1 MDILNRFEKKKA
13 LMSNQELDIFQQ
25 IWEMLPTIQNKT
37 LNDMTE
43 ILHISRQSFLRIAK
57 KMGYKDSNE
66 FLLDLN
72 RQIVFSDITSTAKVL
87 PSILEKNIHHIIN
100 HFDVAQIKTFIAY
113 VEKSQR
119 IFLISTGKAQKNQ
132 SEILSE
138 ILAKHGYFV
147 VQVYDLFEISEIKS
161 NLGDGDVV
169 LVLTRTGTST
179 ELLNAVQSINQ
190 TRASIVTITSLRSN
204 PVSNLSNFTV
214 FVNTQKID
222 GNFYELNAL
231 FFGLFGLIDFYLNEE
246 STTKQLADEHQL
258 VKNILSNYMIKM
270 NSNLTSG
277 NKELLMN
284 LIQNPDLIFTSI
296 STMSRQLSIS
306 TTSLFRLSKALGF
319 NGFKQFR
326 SSVRL
331 EIKDFVPQK
340 KQYESYQTL
349 IQYFKH
355 SVTDIMATDFSV
367 AHQLLGR
374 YRQICVVY
382 HDKYTE
388 ILGDELIRMFF
399 HTDKL
404 IQKINCQTSSD
415 YISNSK
421 ETLFIFLIKNEKDES
436 DFFRAVSQV
445 NDDENEVLVFSNKE
459 INLVGYNLSGKIFFK
474 DVPRAV
480 RPFSDMWLMEFFF
493 ISYFY

>member
-1 MDILNRFEKKKA
+1 MNILNRFEKKKS
-13 LMSNQELDIFQQ
+13 LLSSQELDIFQQ
-25 IWEMLPTIQNKT
+25 IWETLPKLQNKS
-37 LNDMTE
+37 LNEITY

-57 KMGYKDSNE
+57 KLEYKDSNE

-72 RQIVFSDITSTAKVL
+72 RQIVFSDIPNTAKVL

-100 HFDVAQIKTFIAY
+100 HFDIIQIKKLTSYI
-113 VEKSQR
+113 EKSRR
-119 IFLISTGKAQKNQ
+119 IFLMSTGKAQKNQ

-147 VQVYDLFEISEIKS
+147 VQVYDLFEITEIKS
-161 NLGDGDVV
+161 NLNEDDVV

-179 ELLNAVQSINQ
+179 DLLNAVQSINQ

-204 PVSNLSNFTV
+204 TISNWSDFTV
-214 FVNTQKID
+214 FVNTQRID

-231 FFGLFGLIDFYLNEE
+231 FFGLFGLLDFYLNEE
-246 STTKQLADEHQL
+246 STTLQLADEYQL
-258 VKNILSNYMIKM
+258 VQNVLSNYMIKKDTH
-270 NSNLTSG
+270 LTPG
-277 NKELLMN
+277 NRELLMN

-296 STMSRQLSIS
+296 SNISQKLNIS
-306 TTSLFRLSKALGF
+306 TTSLFRLSRALEF

-331 EIKDFVPQK
+331 EIKDFTPQK
-340 KQYESYQTL
+340 NQHASYQTI
-349 IQYFKH
+349 IQYFNQ
-355 SVTDIMATDFSV
+355 SVTDIMATDFSTTHHLV
-367 AHQLLGR
+367 TTH
-374 YRQICVVY
+374 RQICLVY

-404 IQKINCQTSSD
+404 IQKINCQTSGD
-415 YISNSK
+415 YISACK
-421 ETLFIFLIKNEKDES
+421 ETLFIFLIKNENDES
-436 DFFRAVSQV
+436 DFIRAISQI
-445 NDDENEVLVFSNKE
+445 NDDENETFVFANKE
-459 INLVGYNLSGKIFFK
+459 INLIGYNLSGKIFFK
-474 DVPRAV
+474 DVPTTV
-480 RPFSDMWLMEFFF
+480 RPFSDMWVMEFFF